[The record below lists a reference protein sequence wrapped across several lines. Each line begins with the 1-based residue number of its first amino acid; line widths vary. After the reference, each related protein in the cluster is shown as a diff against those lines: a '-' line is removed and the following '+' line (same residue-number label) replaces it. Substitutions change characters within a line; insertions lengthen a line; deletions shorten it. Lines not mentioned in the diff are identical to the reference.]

1 MRNGKKSRGSKMA
14 EEHER
19 PEWDW
24 IQKNRYD
31 LD

>member
-1 MRNGKKSRGSKMA
+1 MSKSKKSRDDKMS
-14 EEHER
+14 EDYER

-24 IQKNRYD
+24 IKKNDDD

>member
-1 MRNGKKSRGSKMA
+1 MSNNKKSSEGKMA

-24 IQKNRYD
+24 IKKNRCD